1 MRIQTLAYYVARE
14 IRDAVEFV
22 LLPGLALVLPWPWCY
37 RLFRR
42 AARWNWLFRRYCRGA
57 YEQASQFLD
66 IPDEREWRQR
76 NRLLWLLDA
85 AEYYL
90 VRFRPGA
97 LMKEG
102 RFEVVGDWPREGHF
116 IAVGLHWGL
125 GGLMFRDLNRKGHLP
140 RLIFKRNVLGFAEQS
155 RVENLYRRW
164 RPRQYAKVGGGEPI
178 STGGGFAK
186 IVQMLDDKDVLI
198 IVYDAPLM
206 PNSRPV
212 PATVLGRP
220 ARLRSGTIRILAES
234 DVDYVKYRLGYDFET
249 GKRRL
254 EISEPVNVHDQQ
266 AIVADLEE
274 FLDDTLRLDS
284 TQWYLWRQAQSF
296 FVAEPESP

>member
-1 MRIQTLAYYVARE
+1 MRPRTFAYYVARE

-22 LLPGLALVLPWPWCY
+22 LLPGLSLVLPWPWCY

-42 AARWNWLFRRYCRGA
+42 AARWEWLFRRYCHGA

-66 IPDEREWRQR
+66 IPDEAQWRQR

-97 LMKEG
+97 LMKKG
-102 RFEVVGDWPREGHF
+102 RFEVVGDWPSEGHF

-125 GGLMFRDLNRKGHLP
+125 GGLMFRDLARKDHSP

-186 IVQMLDDKDVLI
+186 IVQLLDDKDVLI

-212 PATVLGRP
+212 PVTLFDRP
-220 ARLRSGTIRILAES
+220 ARLRSGTIRILADS

-249 GKRRL
+249 GHRRL
-254 EISEPVNVHDQQ
+254 EISEPVNVHDPQ
-266 AIVADLEE
+266 AIALDLAA
-274 FLDDTLRLDS
+274 FLDDTLRFDA
-284 TQWYLWRQAQSF
+284 TQWYLWRQVQGF
-296 FVAEPESP
+296 FETPEESG